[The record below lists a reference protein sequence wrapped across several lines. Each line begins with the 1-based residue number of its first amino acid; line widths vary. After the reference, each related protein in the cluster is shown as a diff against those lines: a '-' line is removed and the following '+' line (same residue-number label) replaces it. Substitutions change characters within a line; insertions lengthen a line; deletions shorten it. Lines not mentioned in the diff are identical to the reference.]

1 MFLPS
6 PLLKPLLT
14 LEETEALLFGILPD
28 MDGHLSSEGADSVG
42 PAMDLA
48 LQGRTLNMPVK
59 AASSAF
65 VSI

>member
-14 LEETEALLFGILPD
+14 LEETEALLFGIFPD
-28 MDGHLSSEGADSVG
+28 MDGNPSSEGTDSVG

-48 LQGRTLNMPVK
+48 LQGLSVNMSAK
-59 AASSAF
+59 AVSSAL